1 MSGERKKGSVV
12 YSRIFFVY
20 SSSIGCEGSRPG
32 LSGDTM
38 PVAGAWTAS
47 RVCAWAGRATTR
59 ETSATSRPD
68 DVDRRGMSKRA
79 EGRWRARATSQ
90 RATASRT
97 TTKEY
102 DAHAHSADVASQH
115 QPRPGSP
122 QASSGARGDSPR
134 AARDHVAG

>member
-38 PVAGAWTAS
+38 PAAGAWTAS

-79 EGRWRARATSQ
+79 EGRWRARAT
-90 RATASRT
+90 TM
-97 TTKEY
+97 EY
-102 DAHAHSADVASQH
+102 DAHGHSADVRSQH
-115 QPRPGSP
+115 QARPGSP
-122 QASSGARGDSPR
+122 QASSGARGNSSH